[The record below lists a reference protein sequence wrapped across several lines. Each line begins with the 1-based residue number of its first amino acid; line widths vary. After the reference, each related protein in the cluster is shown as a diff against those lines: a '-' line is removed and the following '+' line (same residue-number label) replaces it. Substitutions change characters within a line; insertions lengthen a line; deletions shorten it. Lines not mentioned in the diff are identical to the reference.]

1 MSRARDLAN
10 GITTL
15 APLASP
21 VFTGTPDFSGVS
33 AFTHKADMIN
43 GNAVAGGEIGSA
55 GVTTNFRGIIANSSL
70 ESTVTVPA
78 SVGSSLV
85 LVKSVQNFAVNINN
99 NTSNGYVSDCF
110 NSTYRDYLVII
121 TGQVG
126 IYNAFLYARFG
137 TDDTINS
144 NTNYLFNIRS
154 HDSLNNPYNRNGHAT
169 NYFALLD
176 GTRGDGSNNFDRLA
190 IKLLIHNPQAQYRT
204 SWTGHSG
211 HPRGGTA
218 YFNSHTAGIF
228 NGNDQFTDMSFYFVD
243 IDTSGNQTGT
253 FNFQSYGIKTS

>member
-1 MSRARDLAN
+1 MSSDLKVTNIKHASSGSNNLVLGSDGSATIAN
-10 GITTL
+10 GTL
-15 APLASP
+15 
-21 VFTGTPDFSGVS
+21 
-33 AFTHKADMIN
+33 
-43 GNAVAGGEIGSA
+43 SA
-55 GVTTNFRGIIANSSL
+55 GTLGSS
-70 ESTVTVPA
+70 VVVPA

-85 LVKSVQNFAVNINN
+85 LVKSVQSFAVNATND
-99 NTSNGYVSDCF
+99 TSNGYVSDCF

-126 IYNAFLYARFG
+126 IYNAYLYARFG
-137 TDDTINS
+137 TNDTINS

-154 HDSLNNPYNRNGHAT
+154 HDSLNSAYNLNGHAT
-169 NYFALLD
+169 NYIGLLN

-218 YFNSHTAGIF
+218 YFNSHSAGIF
-228 NGNDQFTDMSFYFVD
+228 NANDQFTDMSFYFVN
-243 IDTSGNQTGT
+243 IDSSGSQTAT
-253 FNFQSYGIKTS
+253 LNFQSYGIKTS